1 MNATL
6 LIDSVN
12 YSFLLPR
19 KGYNISHKKVLG
31 SNSCYTLDGKYH
43 EDVLAYKAVI
53 KVDLLP
59 MTSTQLSELV
69 NAVQNCKNATY
80 FDTMTNSVVTREV
93 NATLE
98 SASLVF
104 NTSKKA
110 FWSDTNQK
118 GITLTIEEK

>member
-19 KGYNISHKKVLG
+19 KGYNISYKKVLG

-118 GITLTIEEK
+118 GITLTIEER